1 MRFTHGLLPL
11 LLLTATSLVA
21 APSSPAA
28 DTPPSSPRL
37 TAFSPANAYSNT
49 AAFYALGP
57 KPAASPAAQA
67 AARHILD
74 QLRTFGITNASLDSF
89 ESPSPSGLQTFC
101 NVLATIPAA
110 PSAPSPAPLLL
121 LGAHYDTKIGISDQF
136 SGANDSASGVGAL
149 LEIARVIALHPLR
162 HEVRLA
168 FFDGEEAAIAYAPND
183 GFHGSQHL
191 AATMLKNE
199 EIPRLSA
206 MILLDMIG
214 DASFSLTLPA
224 NTDHDLRK
232 LALAAATDED
242 CRSAV
247 SLLPYGMSDDH
258 IAFQQLKVPAID
270 LIDFEF
276 GSAPGKNDYWH
287 TPADTLDKISPDSL
301 EKSSKIALR
310 IAEALDA
317 RLPAPA
323 PADSSGFV
331 RPFLKTG
338 LYAIA
343 ILLLLLGILGCLIPA
358 LPGPPLAYAALLV
371 LQCHP
376 SHPYSLTFLIISGLL
391 TVIVTIADMIAPS
404 WLTKKAGGSR
414 WGTWGSFLGFLVGLI
429 FFPPF
434 GFLIGCL
441 LGAFLGEILASHLS
455 KSAKKSA
462 PVLSAL
468 AAFAGF
474 LLGTGLKL
482 LLCLYFCLQSLH
494 FWH

>member
-1 MRFTHGLLPL
+1 MNRFPHGLLFL
-11 LLLTATSLVA
+11 LFLTATSLVA
-21 APSSPAA
+21 AVSSAA
-28 DTPPSSPRL
+28 PSSPRL
-37 TAFSPANAYSNT
+37 SAFSAPNAYSNT
-49 AAFYALGP
+49 AAFYAIGP
-57 KPAASPAAQA
+57 KPAASEAARTAAQ
-67 AARHILD
+67 HILD
-74 QLRTFGITNASLDSF
+74 QLCAAGVTNTALDSF
-89 ESPSPSGLQTFC
+89 ESPTPSGTQTFC
-101 NVLATIPAA
+101 NVLATIPSVLITTNA
-110 PSAPSPAPLLL
+110 PPLLL
-121 LGAHYDTKIGISDQF
+121 LGAHYDTKIGISDDF
-136 SGANDSASGVGAL
+136 AGANDSASGVGAL
-149 LEIARVIALHPLR
+149 LEIARVLAAHPLR

-168 FFDGEEAAIAYAPND
+168 FFDGEEAAIAYGPND

-191 AATMLKNE
+191 AAKMLENG

-232 LALAAATDED
+232 LALAAASDED
-242 CRSAV
+242 CRTAV

-287 TPADTLDKISPDSL
+287 TPNDTLDKISADSL

-323 PADSSGFV
+323 PSEASGFV

-343 ILLLLLGILGCLIPA
+343 LLLLLLGLLGCLIPA

-376 SHPYSLTFLIISGLL
+376 SHPFSVSFLIVSGIL
-391 TVIVTIADMIAPS
+391 TVIVTVVDMIAPS
-404 WLTKKAGGSR
+404 WLTKKAGGTR
-414 WGTWGSFLGFLVGLI
+414 FGTWGSFLGFLLGL
-429 FFPPF
+429 FFLPPPF

-441 LGAFLGEILASHLS
+441 LGAFLGEILASQLS
-455 KSAKKSA
+455 KNATETHPFRA
-462 PVLSAL
+462 TL

-474 LLGTGLKL
+474 LAGTGLKL
-482 LLCLYFCLQSLH
+482 VLCLFFLLQSLQ
-494 FWH
+494 FWR